1 MYVQTLASS
10 NNPGGGHCSSTH
22 LTDGH
27 TEAQGGAG
35 PRVWALMASV
45 PMRGEVWVEP
55 AGQDSSPLRR
65 AKGQHFCVPLPECG
79 VVAFT
84 HRVVVSRRAELQTLR
99 QQSCG
104 REGSSAGQD
113 RAHVYTHT
121 HTHTHTLADTH
132 FSHPL
137 AHIFIDVSRDPHH
150 RHTQRTFPHAHADPD
165 RLGLTNLHT
174 SQDTG
179 TTQSQHIN
187 TCICTQTHVHQSS
200 SIHSQ
205 MLCTDVCTHRDTC
218 TLINTEMH
226 MCR

>member
-121 HTHTHTLADTH
+121 HTHTPWQT
-132 FSHPL
+132 
-137 AHIFIDVSRDPHH
+137 
-150 RHTQRTFPHAHADPD
+150 
-165 RLGLTNLHT
+165 HT
-174 SQDTG
+174 SHTHWHTYSLMFPETLTTDTRNVP
-179 TTQSQHIN
+179 SHMPML
-187 TCICTQTHVHQSS
+187 TQTGWDSQTYTPPKTLGQHN
-200 SIHSQ
+200 HS
-205 MLCTDVCTHRDTC
+205 T
-218 TLINTEMH
+218 
-226 MCR
+226 

>member
-1 MYVQTLASS
+1 M
-10 NNPGGGHCSSTH
+10 
-22 LTDGH
+22 
-27 TEAQGGAG
+27 
-35 PRVWALMASV
+35 
-45 PMRGEVWVEP
+45 EP

-113 RAHVYTHT
+113 RAHVYT

-205 MLCTDVCTHRDTC
+205 MLCTDVCTHRHMHTHKHRNAHVQVETHKAVHTQTC
-218 TLINTEMH
+218 VNMAHTYMFK
-226 MCR
+226 